1 MQATGSCYN
10 IRTTLRFRN
19 RPSNRSAL
27 RNRPAAARPRRHF
40 TGCLSQ
46 ADPGCL
52 RSSPNLPTLPQGRAG
67 DAPLLRHA
75 KHRFSQ
81 PHSPERVQVFPT
93 DSKGVQGTR
102 PETEHRVSE
111 EIGEG
116 LTSPTEPPGASRQR
130 VWCCCVLTGAF
141 PTARATALHS
151 RTQKVLG
158 PVGPSGL
165 WEPLRAQ
172 TQQFPAPG
180 CSRVGMSVRTAGSR
194 EACRDEG
201 SPAAPTAPGCS
212 CGCWQFPCQGLP
224 EQCQALQHIPGSHT
238 MTVPLP
244 GAWRFWGGEPA
255 ASCHNSLPALCA
267 NNAVSEP
274 CPAPACL
281 PTGVR
286 GLPKEQLAP

>member
-111 EIGEG
+111 EVGEG
-116 LTSPTEPPGASRQR
+116 LTGPTEPPGASRQR
-130 VWCCCVLTGAF
+130 VWCCCVLTG
-141 PTARATALHS
+141 PSRQQEQQLCTAGPKKSWDPWDRAGSGSRSVPRHSNSLLRGAAGWGCRCARQARGKLAEMKGAL
-151 RTQKVLG
+151 LL
-158 PVGPSGL
+158 P
-165 WEPLRAQ
+165 PLRA
-172 TQQFPAPG
+172 AA
-180 CSRVGMSVRTAGSR
+180 VDAGSFHAR
-194 EACRDEG
+194 G
-201 SPAAPTAPGCS
+201 SLSSARLSSASQAAT
-212 CGCWQFPCQGLP
+212 Q
-224 EQCQALQHIPGSHT
+224 
-238 MTVPLP
+238 
-244 GAWRFWGGEPA
+244 
-255 ASCHNSLPALCA
+255 
-267 NNAVSEP
+267 
-274 CPAPACL
+274 
-281 PTGVR
+281 
-286 GLPKEQLAP
+286 